1 MSSALIIDADGTA
14 VATLRSM
21 LAPHGFELTIS
32 EDGSEADV
40 QRAAPDI
47 ILLRVELPRT
57 NGFAV
62 CNRLRRDEV
71 TRKIPLILYSSNAGD
86 EVMAQH
92 RQLKT
97 HADHYFL
104 MPLDADHLVG
114 AVKSVLRLPAAGSSI
129 SNRRF

>member
-1 MSSALIIDADGTA
+1 
-14 VATLRSM
+14 M

-62 CNRLRRDEV
+62 CNRLRRDQA
-71 TRKIPLILYSSNAGD
+71 TRKIPLIVYSSNASD
-86 EVMAQH
+86 MVMAQH

-97 HADHYFL
+97 HADHYFP
-104 MPLDADHLVG
+104 MPLDADRLVG
-114 AVKSVLRLPAAGSSI
+114 AVKSVT
-129 SNRRF
+129 SNKRT